1 MDEIEIK
8 KQSFDIQK
16 VSNEIKISDNESL
29 GVVFEILKALKKHK
43 ENITSYWKSAK
54 ESAKKTYQDIVFKEK
69 QMINVCE
76 NSEKVL
82 KDKILSYKQI
92 QAIRYQKLINQAEIE
107 RKNQIKKVLSEA
119 LNLKIRGKCEE
130 SKLKFAELE
139 KLERAKLSLDLNK
152 SPNKINTQK
161 RFKCKVTD
169 NKLVPCF
176 FNEVEIRE
184 INTKKLLEIRKENP
198 DIEIPGVKFYI
209 EENLVIRSV

>member
-1 MDEIEIK
+1 MNEIEMK

-16 VSNEIKISDNESL
+16 VSNEIEISDIESL

-43 ENITSYWKSAK
+43 ENITNYWKSAK

-69 QMINVCE
+69 QMLNMCE
-76 NSEKVL
+76 NSERIL

-92 QAIRYQKLINQAEIE
+92 QTIRCQKLINQAEIE
-107 RKNQIKKVLSEA
+107 RKNQVKKVLNEA

-184 INTKKLLEIRKENP
+184 VNTKKLLEIRKENP

>member
-1 MDEIEIK
+1 MNEIEMK

-16 VSNEIKISDNESL
+16 VSNEIEISDSESL

-43 ENITSYWKSAK
+43 ENITNYWKSAK

-92 QAIRYQKLINQAEIE
+92 QAIRCQKLINQAEIE
-107 RKNQIKKVLSEA
+107 RKNQVKKVLNEA

>member
-1 MDEIEIK
+1 MNEIEMK

-16 VSNEIKISDNESL
+16 VSNEIEISDIESL

-43 ENITSYWKSAK
+43 ENITNYWKSAK

-82 KDKILSYKQI
+82 
-92 QAIRYQKLINQAEIE
+92 N
-107 RKNQIKKVLSEA
+107 EA

>member
-1 MDEIEIK
+1 MDEIEMK

-16 VSNEIKISDNESL
+16 VSNEIKISDSESL

-43 ENITSYWKSAK
+43 ENITNYWKSAK
-54 ESAKKTYQDIVFKEK
+54 ESAKKTYQNILFKEK

-130 SKLKFAELE
+130 SKLKFSELE
-139 KLERAKLSLDLNK
+139 KLERAKLSLNLHK

-184 INTKKLLEIRKENP
+184 IDTKKLLDIRKENP

-209 EENLVIRSV
+209 EENLVMRSI

>member
-1 MDEIEIK
+1 MNEIEMK

-16 VSNEIKISDNESL
+16 VSNEIEISDSESL
-29 GVVFEILKALKKHK
+29 SIVFEILKAVKKHK
-43 ENITSYWKSAK
+43 ENITNYWKSAK
-54 ESAKKTYQDIVFKEK
+54 ESAKKTYQNILFKEK

-139 KLERAKLSLDLNK
+139 KLERAKLLLDLNK

>member
-1 MDEIEIK
+1 MNEIEMK

-16 VSNEIKISDNESL
+16 VSNEIEISDSESL

-54 ESAKKTYQDIVFKEK
+54 ESAKKTYQNILFKEK
-69 QMINVCE
+69 QMLNVCE

-139 KLERAKLSLDLNK
+139 KLERAKLLLDLNK

-184 INTKKLLEIRKENP
+184 VNTKKLLEIRKEIP
-198 DIEIPGVKFYI
+198 GVEIPGVKFYQD
-209 EENLVIRSV
+209 ESVVIKI

>member
-1 MDEIEIK
+1 MK

-16 VSNEIKISDNESL
+16 ASNEIEISNSESL

-43 ENITSYWKSAK
+43 ENITNYWKSAK
-54 ESAKKTYQDIVFKEK
+54 KSAKKTYQDIVFKEK
-69 QMINVCE
+69 QMLNVCE
-76 NSEKVL
+76 NSEKIL
-82 KDKILSYKQI
+82 KNKILIYKQI
-92 QAIRYQKLINQAEIE
+92 QAIRCQKLINQAEID
-107 RKNQIKKVLSEA
+107 RKHQIKKFLSEA

-184 INTKKLLEIRKENP
+184 VNTKKLLEIRKETP
-198 DIEIPGVKFYI
+198 SVEIPGVKFYQD
-209 EENLVIRSV
+209 ENVVIKL